1 MPYQFRQT
9 GAEIQDILD
18 QVGENTTD
26 IAQNAQDIST
36 LNSNLTQ
43 KFTSGTWT
51 PVVVNATTTQATG
64 RWWKIGDVVF
74 LHIHL
79 WFSTTQTNR
88 GPIYINESSLPS
100 VAQGLSISGTGG
112 TGSYSYFLA
121 TAANSN
127 IWISVE
133 GSGRTNATNAAY
145 NGTSP
150 QFAAFAVARG

>member
-1 MPYQFRQT
+1 MAYQFTQT

-18 QVGENTTD
+18 QVGTNTGD
-26 IAQNAQDIST
+26 IAQNTSDIT
-36 LNSNLTQ
+36 ALSN

-51 PVVVNATTTQATG
+51 PVVVNANTSQTGTG

-79 WFSTTQTNR
+79 WFSTTQTNK
-88 GPIYINESSLPS
+88 GAIYINESSLPS